1 MMLVRSFFTHS
12 RLRAHRA
19 PAFPAPSVIN
29 RRERLLQN
37 LGRNAEI
44 AESYFEF
51 GVPALRGAKR
61 RSNPAAVIPGRC
73 AEHRTRNCQIP
84 RCAIAHLRS
93 GAGAPSRKNGFWIA
107 SRGVSSGAR
116 SRDPLARNHGFK
128 VHFGCL
134 NRIRLWPGTSNSHE
148 RKAMLPGSCAGS
160 VPAIGIAA
168 WGFSHPSARDQGRAE
183 GKLRAKVG
191 RTVGSPLWRGC
202 GREYR
207 LVTSPAAIWN
217 RQAVAHARE
226 LRRCQYSRYHR
237 RRKGRGSH
245 FERDHVSAVHRRK
258 RRQLQDLRRQLHT
271 PASRASAAV
280 FRDLKP
286 SRQRLRAPVT
296 TTDFS
301 RFGHCRLAQRGFG
314 VRFSVLAACS
324 ASTAAAS
331 MSSDR
336 AGEGEGD
343 RVASSAACEGAASLS
358 SNSSIRS
365 ATRSNAALNAARGAV
380 KEISSAARLD
390 GADLGIEEIADP
402 AVGTIS
408 RHRKLISLI
417 TRALLRTG
425 ARFSSS
431 ARLSSAADAAD
442 LASSSARLM
451 AVNASASPLSGAGCL
466 WAARLLRSAP
476 PHRAPC
482 KCRHYGC
489 AWHIHSGTSGPAS
502 LHEGL
507 AHRLIIFLARQAGAS
522 GNRR

>member
-1 MMLVRSFFTHS
+1 MHVNF
-12 RLRAHRA
+12 AD
-19 PAFPAPSVIN
+19 
-29 RRERLLQN
+29 
-37 LGRNAEI
+37 
-44 AESYFEF
+44 
-51 GVPALRGAKR
+51 
-61 RSNPAAVIPGRC
+61 
-73 AEHRTRNCQIP
+73 
-84 RCAIAHLRS
+84 
-93 GAGAPSRKNGFWIA
+93 A
-107 SRGVSSGAR
+107 SIQDITG
-116 SRDPLARNHGFK
+116 
-128 VHFGCL
+128 
-134 NRIRLWPGTSNSHE
+134 
-148 RKAMLPGSCAGS
+148 
-160 VPAIGIAA
+160 
-168 WGFSHPSARDQGRAE
+168 
-183 GKLRAKVG
+183 VG
-191 RTVGSPLWRGC
+191 RVG
-202 GREYR
+202 
-207 LVTSPAAIWN
+207 
-217 RQAVAHARE
+217 
-226 LRRCQYSRYHR
+226 
-237 RRKGRGSH
+237 GSH
-245 FERDHVSAVHRRK
+245 FERDHVQQCIVESVDSFRICAGSFIR
-258 RRQLQDLRRQLHT
+258 LHHA
-271 PASRASAAV
+271 PRPPYQGPQ
-280 FRDLKP
+280 P
-286 SRQRLRAPVT
+286 SRQRLPPS
-296 TTDFS
+296 S
-301 RFGHCRLAQRGFG
+301 RRTQPFRPLQACPARLRCP
-314 VRFSVLAACS
+314 FSVLAACS

-380 KEISSAARLD
+380 KEIRPQPASMALTWESKRSQIRPSA
-390 GADLGIEEIADP
+390 P
-402 AVGTIS
+402 IS